1 MSDSVT
7 LKAEVRE
14 QVGTKATV
22 QLRQQGKL
30 PAVVYGHKKDS
41 VSISLDG
48 RAFIKGLHQGHRIF
62 EVDIS
67 GTPETLLVKDIQYDY
82 LCKDVIHADLVRV
95 DLNEMVEVQVSI
107 EMVGTAKGMHEGGI
121 IDEQLDHLIVRCKVS
136 AIPETIS
143 VNVKDLGLD
152 DVLRAGEIEL
162 GEGLELVTDPG
173 AVVLVCHEAKAAV
186 SEDAEEGEDGE
197 ATAQP
202 EVITEKK
209 DEQASD

>member
-7 LKAEVRE
+7 LKAEIRQE
-14 QVGTKATV
+14 VGTKATV
-22 QLRQQGKL
+22 QLRQQGKM
-30 PAVVYGHKKDS
+30 PAVVYGHKKES

-48 RAFIKGLHQGHRIF
+48 HAFVKGLHQGHRIF
-62 EVDIS
+62 EVDIA

-107 EMVGTAKGMHEGGI
+107 EMVGTAKGLHEGGI
-121 IDEQLDHLIVRCKVS
+121 IDEQLDHLIVRCKVV
-136 AIPETIS
+136 AIPEIIS
-143 VNVKDLGLD
+143 VNVKDMGLD

-162 GEGLELVTDPG
+162 DEGLELVTDPG

-186 SEDAEEGEDGE
+186 SADAEEGEGGSE
-197 ATAQP
+197 P

-209 DEQASD
+209 DEKASE